1 MSSRRPPRPD
11 AASHALG
18 SASPVS
24 GSGAAGA
31 SSGTDWVAVGAV
43 AGAFG
48 VHGELKIAPLTD
60 FPDRFAR
67 TPTVYLGDDHVPYR
81 VERAHAHKQHIVL
94 ALAGVADRTAAER
107 LRGLR
112 VWIPAPELTPLA
124 ADQFYLH
131 DLIGLHVRHVDGR
144 DLGAIADVIA
154 TPGADLFLVRGA
166 PGGQDVLLPAV
177 KAFIKVVDLAAGVV
191 LVDPVPGLFDDAA
204 EEAR

>member
-1 MSSRRPPRPD
+1 MSSRRPPKPD
-11 AASHALG
+11 AASRASG

-31 SSGTDWVAVGAV
+31 NGVDWVAVGAV
-43 AGAFG
+43 VGAFG

-67 TPTVYLGDDHVPYR
+67 TPTVYLGDDHAPYR

-112 VWIPAPELTPLA
+112 VWIPASELTPLA

-131 DLIGLHVRHVDGR
+131 DLIGLRVRHVDGR

-154 TPGADLFLVRGA
+154 TPGADLFLVRGT

-177 KAFIKVVDLAAGVV
+177 KAFIKAVDLAAGTV

-204 EEAR
+204 EEVR